1 MRPTDPVLKRSRA
14 GTIATPPAIRL
25 PAAEG
30 AAFLRAALQQ
40 RRVYVRPLSLS
51 LSLCRVRSCSL
62 SVLSAALKFL
72 LGGSLVRV
80 GALNLIWAFASII
93 K

>member
-1 MRPTDPVLKRSRA
+1 MRPTDPVLRRSRT
-14 GTIATPPAIRL
+14 GTTATP

-51 LSLCRVRSCSL
+51 PSLCRVRSCSL
-62 SVLSAALKFL
+62 SVLSAALKFHK
-72 LGGSLVRV
+72 VA
-80 GALNLIWAFASII
+80 ALRELALST
-93 K
+93 